1 MARMFLNTA
10 IYTRILVLCLIPM
23 LALLTLGLAKLS
35 EEWDRKME
43 ANFIESVVGLAPS
56 ISNLVHE
63 LQKERGMSA
72 GFIGSQGSSFAQ
84 DIGNQRDQTNQQ
96 LAVFEQAFATVDARL
111 DTDVVNT
118 PLNNARQALADLR
131 QQRSQIDALSISVG
145 DMAGYY
151 TPLITELLTIV
162 ESMTVVIDDG
172 VMLRPVMAYLG
183 LLQGKERAG
192 IERAMGAAG
201 FGSGTFT
208 QPVYRNF
215 VRLGA
220 MQDMFFARF
229 HKYGRTDDISFFE
242 AQLAGE
248 VGQRVDAM
256 RELAYAAP
264 YGGDISSVSG
274 PDWFAAST
282 RRIDALKAVE
292 DSIVEHIADAAG
304 TAAGDAVNAFWTLV
318 AMLAGLIALTTASSL
333 LVARSIVPPIKHL
346 ASTMRELAANNLN
359 MTIDEAERGDEIGDM
374 ARAVV
379 VFKDNSIDRINLETI
394 AQSDRDYQSK
404 RQSYIESVV
413 KKFSGLIQESTDS
426 VSQNSESMRSVADR
440 LTELATRASGDAQTA
455 HAATDDAS
463 SNVQT
468 VAAATEEL
476 NASIREIATQT
487 ARVSTLMETTAERA
501 GSTNS
506 EVSQLSQ
513 AAERIGAVISLISD
527 IAEQTNLLALNATIE
542 AARAGEAGKGFAVVA
557 SEVKALATQTAQ
569 ATEEIS
575 QQVAGIQS
583 STTGTAQSIGSI
595 TTAVDEI
602 RELTTAIAGAVEE
615 QEAAT
620 REIANSVGA
629 ASQGTSTATQNVASV
644 SQSIET
650 TAEEAGTV
658 NATAD
663 QLSETTHGMVTLI
676 GQFLDEVSK
685 DVEERRGALRV
696 KMSEV
701 VVICTNGRRQR
712 SKIVDA
718 STSGAR
724 VAPLEGYEV
733 GDTVSIELASGRT
746 IKATV
751 RRFADDGVGFEFNEA
766 IDDAKKLIGAG
777 FDEKDEAA

>member
-23 LALLTLGLAKLS
+23 LALLGLGLVKLND
-35 EEWDRKME
+35 EWQRKIE
-43 ANFIESVVGLAPS
+43 ASFIENVVALAPA

-72 GFIGSQGSSFAQ
+72 GFIGSQGVSFAQ
-84 DIGNQRDQTNQQ
+84 DIENQRRQTDQQ
-96 LAVFEQAFATVDARL
+96 LAVFQETFATMDVRL
-111 DTDVVNT
+111 DVELINT
-118 PLNNARQALADLR
+118 PLNNARSALEDL
-131 QQRSQIDALSISVG
+131 QQRRAEVDALSLSVAQ
-145 DMAGYY
+145 MAGYY
-151 TPLITELLTIV
+151 TPTITNLLNIM
-162 ESMTVVIDDG
+162 ESMTAVIDDG
-172 VMLRPVMAYLG
+172 AMLRPVIAYLG

-201 FGSGTFT
+201 FGAGTFS

-215 VRLGA
+215 IRLGA
-220 MQDMFFARF
+220 MQDMFFARLRQ
-229 HKYGRTDDISFFE
+229 YGHADDIAYFD
-242 AQLAGE
+242 AQLAGD
-248 VGQRVDAM
+248 VGRTVDAM
-256 RELAYAAP
+256 RETAFSAP

-274 PDWFAAST
+274 ADWFAATT

-292 DSIVEHIADAAG
+292 DRVVERIGSSAA
-304 TAAGDAVNAFWTLV
+304 AISSDAVASFWLLA
-318 AMLAGLIALTTASSL
+318 AMLTALIALTAASSL
-333 LVARSIVPPIKHL
+333 LVARSIAPPIKRL
-346 ASTMRELAANNLN
+346 ARTMRELAANNLDIK
-359 MTIDEAERGDEIGDM
+359 IDGVERGDEIGEM
-374 ARAVV
+374 ARAVAI
-379 VFKDNSIDRINLETI
+379 FQDNGVDRLALETM
-394 AQSDRDYQSK
+394 AQRDRDHQRI
-404 RQSYIESVV
+404 RQAYIEEVV
-413 KKFSGLIQESTDS
+413 KKFAGLIQQSTDS
-426 VSQNSESMRSVADR
+426 VSNSSQSMRSVAER
-440 LTELATRASGDAQTA
+440 LGNLANRASADAQTA
-455 HAATDDAS
+455 HTATGDAS

-476 NASIREIATQT
+476 TASIREIATQT
-487 ARVSTLMETTAERA
+487 ARVSTLMESAAERA
-501 GSTNS
+501 GSTNT
-506 EVSQLSQ
+506 EVSQLSH

-557 SEVKALATQTAQ
+557 SEVKQLATQTAK

-583 STTGTAQSIGSI
+583 STTGTAESIGSI
-595 TTAVDEI
+595 TAAVDEI

-615 QEAAT
+615 QEVAT

-629 ASQGTSTATQNVASV
+629 ASDGTSIATQNVASV

-658 NATAD
+658 NTTAD
-663 QLSETTHGMVTLI
+663 QLSETTQEMVELI
-676 GQFLDEVSK
+676 GRFLEEVTK

-701 VVICTNGRRQR
+701 VVICAHGRRQR
-712 SKIVDA
+712 STMVDA

-724 VAPLEGYEV
+724 VAPLKGYAI
-733 GDTVSIELASGRT
+733 GDTVSIELANGRT

-751 RRFADDGVGFEFNEA
+751 RRFADEGIGFEFNEA

-777 FDEKDEAA
+777 FDKAEEAA